1 MTMLTEK
8 GRLQYGIEHDGQL
21 HYDFE
26 VRLPKV
32 ADNINALESVGG
44 ASGLRVETS
53 IFASVLV
60 SLGTIPKE
68 QITYK
73 LLAEGLL
80 PEDYDAINDAVNRL
94 KKKREKLNP
103 VLSTSEK
110 DGSSL
115 VDTELQSS
123 NTAT

>member
-1 MTMLTEK
+1 MLTEK

-60 SLGTIPKE
+60 SLGTIAKE

>member
-60 SLGTIPKE
+60 SLGTIAKE